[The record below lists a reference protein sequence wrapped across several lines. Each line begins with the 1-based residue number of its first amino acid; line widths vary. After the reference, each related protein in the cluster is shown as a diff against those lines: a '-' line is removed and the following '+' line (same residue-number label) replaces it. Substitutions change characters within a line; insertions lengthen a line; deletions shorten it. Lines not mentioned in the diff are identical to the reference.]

1 MTKEEL
7 HERTNGLVRWAS
19 DLGRKHN
26 VVTTTILVQFRRL
39 RNAGAEIEEAK
50 RGIEEIYES

>member
-1 MTKEEL
+1 MTKEGL
-7 HERTNGLVRWAS
+7 HRRTNELIRWAS

-39 RNAGAEIEEAK
+39 RNAVAEIEEA
-50 RGIEEIYES
+50 RLHIEDIYES